1 MPDWIV
7 PLLTLTGLEVVLGL
21 DNIVFL
27 AILTARLPKD
37 QQDSARRFGLL
48 LALGSRLLLLFAIS
62 WILSL
67 TVTAFELPTWLPGTD
82 EARSF
87 SWKDLILIVGGAFL
101 IGKSTM
107 EIHEKLEGHVHETTS
122 GKGVVSYGSVLLQM
136 TLLDVIFSID
146 SVITAVG
153 LVEQLWVIVVAM
165 ILTVGVMLV
174 FARPVSTFVEHHPTF
189 KMLALS
195 FLILIGVLLV
205 AEGFGQHIEKG
216 YVYFAM
222 AFSLGVEL
230 LNLRVRAQ
238 GPPVVLHE
246 PHLPPPASCSPPGK
260 PVANLA
266 LDRGAQSC
274 PQSHGRP
281 GASVTHSS
289 CRRQHLEVVADHR
302 RQSLEK
308 CPGHQGVS
316 DRNLGQMWQR
326 AEQHKVIKIKIMTG
340 VHPKAESV
348 CPRGSE
354 GTALEGAL
362 GLGCTTLKG
371 PGIGLGEEF
380 DPVGAHGGGPI
391 HGGGF
396 GRHEKTDTNPGTSS
410 RSDRAAQVL
419 SRRCARPAR
428 LAGDLVRQDRHQ
440 RQLIGP
446 QSVHEFE
453 QIGAGIPFNIILY
466 LPAIGGKQRRDLSH
480 VVGRDVPGVEARMY
494 GDARGSGPQA
504 DLYRGNDVRNV
515 APPRITQRGDL
526 VDVDTEP
533 HHRAERLPDPTRPDT
548 PGAGPAR
555 TIADPDRSGK
565 NNCPLLNA

>member
-27 AILTARLPKD
+27 AILTARLPKE

-82 EARSF
+82 AARSF

-107 EIHEKLEGHVHETTS
+107 EIHEKLEGHVHETGS
-122 GKGVVSYGSVLLQM
+122 AKGVVSYGSVLLQM

-153 LVEQLWVIVVAM
+153 LVKQLWVIVVAM

-174 FARPVSTFVEHHPTF
+174 FARPVSTFVERHPTF

-246 PHLPPPASCSPPGK
+246 PHLPPSAS
-260 PVANLA
+260 
-266 LDRGAQSC
+266 
-274 PQSHGRP
+274 
-281 GASVTHSS
+281 
-289 CRRQHLEVVADHR
+289 
-302 RQSLEK
+302 
-308 CPGHQGVS
+308 
-316 DRNLGQMWQR
+316 
-326 AEQHKVIKIKIMTG
+326 
-340 VHPKAESV
+340 
-348 CPRGSE
+348 
-354 GTALEGAL
+354 
-362 GLGCTTLKG
+362 
-371 PGIGLGEEF
+371 
-380 DPVGAHGGGPI
+380 
-391 HGGGF
+391 
-396 GRHEKTDTNPGTSS
+396 
-410 RSDRAAQVL
+410 
-419 SRRCARPAR
+419 
-428 LAGDLVRQDRHQ
+428 
-440 RQLIGP
+440 
-446 QSVHEFE
+446 
-453 QIGAGIPFNIILY
+453 
-466 LPAIGGKQRRDLSH
+466 
-480 VVGRDVPGVEARMY
+480 
-494 GDARGSGPQA
+494 
-504 DLYRGNDVRNV
+504 
-515 APPRITQRGDL
+515 
-526 VDVDTEP
+526 
-533 HHRAERLPDPTRPDT
+533 
-548 PGAGPAR
+548 
-555 TIADPDRSGK
+555 
-565 NNCPLLNA
+565 